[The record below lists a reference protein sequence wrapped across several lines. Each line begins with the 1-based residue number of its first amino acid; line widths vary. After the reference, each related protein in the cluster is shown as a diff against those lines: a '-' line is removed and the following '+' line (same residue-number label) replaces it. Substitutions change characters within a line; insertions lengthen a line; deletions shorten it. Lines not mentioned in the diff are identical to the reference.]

1 MSSKFWYLTKQS
13 FKKKAGSKWFIGINI
28 LLAILIIALININS
42 IIAFFGG
49 DFNETT
55 NIIVLDQT
63 DVSYPILK
71 EAMTTIIKEEELE
84 NINIKESDKTEKK
97 LTKDLKDSE
106 VVVVLNNDTTSYV
119 TAKIIS
125 NEKINFFVS

>member
-1 MSSKFWYLTKQS
+1 MSSKFLYLTKQS

-63 DVSYPILK
+63 DVSYPI
-71 EAMTTIIKEEELE
+71 
-84 NINIKESDKTEKK
+84 
-97 LTKDLKDSE
+97 
-106 VVVVLNNDTTSYV
+106 
-119 TAKIIS
+119 
-125 NEKINFFVS
+125 